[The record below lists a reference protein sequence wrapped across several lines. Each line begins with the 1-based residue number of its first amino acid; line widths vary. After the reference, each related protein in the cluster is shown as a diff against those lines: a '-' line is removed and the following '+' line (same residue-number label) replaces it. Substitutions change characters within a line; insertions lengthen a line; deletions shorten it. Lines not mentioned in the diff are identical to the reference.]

1 VSSSEQKASS
11 DLSQPS
17 ILTLSILEI
26 VINLDDFCKKNNK
39 DDKKWKQSAL
49 QGGDFEGMKWHQE
62 FTNTIETRFFLLDRI

>member
-11 DLSQPS
+11 DLSLPS

-39 DDKKWKQSAL
+39 DDKKWKQSAQ
-49 QGGDFEGMKWHQE
+49 QGGSDFEGMKWHQE
-62 FTNTIETRFFLLDRI
+62 FTNTIETRIFLLD